1 MAAFKTKKYWFMR
14 NKLILLCCLF
24 ILNQGY
30 KLEAQV
36 YYPEVE
42 WLQTGP
48 ICFSV
53 RDKIQN
59 DILLFK
65 QESTN
70 HIGKLVKWGV
80 QEFDDNGGI
89 KPFSDSNSITFNATN
104 LEDVYVC
111 NLEHYKFNDSN
122 KTIKILLQPIYLNDS
137 SWQNKSVLLEYD
149 INSNKIKAINSKLE
163 FEKFLVYNGIIIDS
177 FLFFKI
183 SESDEVSNDRKY
195 SIIKTDKQ
203 LNILVKYPFAGIMG
217 NTARLHYWR
226 GNIII
231 YGTSRIFEPAIDR
244 MKEYPALFLHS
255 PDDMRV
261 LGKRVYKTPLNV
273 KDVWMV
279 SLNTINDTFMMGM
292 TGWSSDDTYLLKID
306 SNFNMVDST
315 SYPQVSVIQ
324 YPVLNDEP
332 IKILTALKY
341 GSKTQ
346 IIYLSTL
353 NQNPFQNS
361 YKAYD
366 IGEIQVNT
374 PFTMCKKGNKYLIY
388 GNRWEQDSTGTELV
402 NRMFRIVLDSNGIPL
417 KARRP
422 PSSIADLNS
431 LSPQINIFP
440 NPSSGYITI
449 ENTTQ
454 NLPLEL
460 EIKDMH
466 GRIIHTQQLN
476 KPKTQ
481 LFLDIDAGIYYFS
494 LSNGIYNHTKKI
506 IISK

>member
-1 MAAFKTKKYWFMR
+1 MQ

-30 KLEAQV
+30 KLKAQV

-53 RDKIQN
+53 RDKTQN

-70 HIGKLVKWGV
+70 HIGKLVKWGI

-104 LEDVYVC
+104 LDDVFYCSIDPIVPLK
-111 NLEHYKFNDSN
+111 NMKVVLSPKYREGGDLIN
-122 KTIKILLQPIYLNDS
+122 KP
-137 SWQNKSVLLEYD
+137 VLLTYSIE
-149 INSNKIKAINSKLE
+149 NKNIDTIIAPWNGENLKVYTAIEL
-163 FEKFLVYNGIIIDS
+163 DS
-177 FLFFKI
+177 FLYFKI
-183 SESDEVSNDRKY
+183 STYDKINNVDKY

-244 MKEYPALFLHS
+244 MKEYPALYLHS

-292 TGWSSDDTYLLKID
+292 TGWSSFDTYLLKID

-374 PFTMCKKGNKYLIY
+374 PFTMCKKGNKYLIH

-431 LSPQINIFP
+431 LSPQINIYP

-466 GRIIHTQQLN
+466 GRIIQTRPIAEQKTNLYLEYAPGLYYFTFKSNNYLHTQKVLIL
-476 KPKTQ
+476 K
-481 LFLDIDAGIYYFS
+481 
-494 LSNGIYNHTKKI
+494 
-506 IISK
+506 